1 MQAIVLR
8 ERAKEE
14 RDSLFEYAF
23 SMYLMYATRPAK
35 SSAEIDGSH
44 FIGDVGEAP
53 EKNFE
58 RWCPYSLATP
68 RRKIDLTYRSK

>member
-8 ERAKEE
+8 ERAKREE
-14 RDSLFEYAF
+14 RDPMFEYMF
-23 SMYLMYATRPAK
+23 SRFLLFATRPAK

-44 FIGDVGEAP
+44 FIGEVGDAP

-68 RRKIDLTYRSK
+68 RRKLV